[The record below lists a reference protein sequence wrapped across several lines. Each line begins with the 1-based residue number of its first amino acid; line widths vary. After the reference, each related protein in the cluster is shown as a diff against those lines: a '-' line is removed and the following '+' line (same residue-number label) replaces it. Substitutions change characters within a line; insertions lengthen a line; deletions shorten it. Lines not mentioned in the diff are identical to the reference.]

1 MFYVPDEILIL
12 IFKKL
17 HRFNYLNN
25 LLYVNKNF
33 NTITKYIYIFHFNN
47 LNTYLYNTIIYN
59 IYLNKIYINIATYLF
74 SHKILNIKKL
84 KIFYFNVKSDLF
96 KLLII
101 FNEYYKYNI
110 LLSYVRIITY
120 NEYLQFSKS
129 TYYFPCIF
137 FNLNNKFYIFVEY
150 CIITNT
156 YRLKIK
162 SFISNTN
169 VCRYKSVT
177 ENDILNMFNLNKHD
191 LLKLY

>member
-1 MFYVPDEILIL
+1 MFHIPDELLII

-17 HRFNYLNN
+17 HRFNYLSN

-33 NTITKYIYIFHFNN
+33 NLITKYIYIFHFSN
-47 LNTYLYNTIIYN
+47 LNVYLCNSIYN
-59 IYLNKIYINIATYLF
+59 KYLNKIYITISTNLF

-84 KIFYFNVKSDLF
+84 KIYYFNVNSDLF

-110 LLSYVRIITY
+110 LLPYIRIITY
-120 NEYLQFSKS
+120 NEYLQFSKCI
-129 TYYFPCIF
+129 YYFPCIF

-150 CIITNT
+150 CIKTNT

-177 ENDILNMFNLNKHD
+177 EEDILNMFILRKHD